1 MQLQGLHHITM
12 ITADASKNVEFYAD
26 VLGLRL
32 VKQTVNFDQP
42 DAYHLYFGDE
52 QGSPG
57 SILTW
62 FEFPGAIPGHAGSG
76 MIYLIELGVGSVQA
90 LAFWE
95 ERLRARGYDSVRE
108 EGGLRFNDYDGLAFK
123 LVVADHTDPPLR
135 AEHPDIPPEHAI
147 TGIVGARAYAP
158 AALVSLAA
166 PLLTETLGFE
176 FRGDGDYRLNGAL
189 REFRFAYDPAPGDAG
204 LQGAGTVHHI
214 AWACGDEDQLDW
226 QQRVAQA
233 GQHVTEVLDRDYFRS
248 IYFREPRHV
257 LFEIATLSPGF
268 AVDEDPAHLGEQL
281 RLPPQHEHLRARLE
295 QVLIPLTNPRA
306 AAAGEGSA

>member
-62 FEFPGAIPGHAGSG
+62 FEFQGALPGRAGAG
-76 MIYLIELGVGSVQA
+76 MIYLIELGVGSDSA

-95 ERLRARGYDSVRE
+95 ERLRARGYGSVRE

-123 LVVADHTDPPLR
+123 LVVSDHTDPPLR
-135 AEHPDIPPEHAI
+135 SEHPDIPPEHAI

-158 AALVSLAA
+158 AELVSLASA
-166 PLLTETLGFE
+166 LLTDTLGFE
-176 FRGDGDYRLNGAL
+176 FRGDGDHRLHGAL
-189 REFRFAYDPAPGDAG
+189 REFRFGYDPAPGDAG

-214 AWACGDEDQLDW
+214 AWACRDEDQLSW
-226 QQRVAQA
+226 QKRVQDA
-233 GQHVTEVLDRDYFRS
+233 GRHVTEVLDRDYFLS

-295 QVLIPLTNPRA
+295 QVLTPITNPRA
-306 AAAGEGSA
+306 AAAEEGPS